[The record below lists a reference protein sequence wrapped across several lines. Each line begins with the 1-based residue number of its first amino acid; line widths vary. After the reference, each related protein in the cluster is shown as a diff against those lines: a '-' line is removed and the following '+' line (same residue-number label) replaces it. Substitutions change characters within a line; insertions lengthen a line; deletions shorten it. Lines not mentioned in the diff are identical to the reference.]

1 MATVRKT
8 IFYFISFYEFAN
20 RRKEKTEQ
28 KAIRDRQTD
37 KWLEQTNREWEQIDK
52 QKANRDR

>member
-1 MATVRKT
+1 MPTVRKT
-8 IFYFISFYEFAN
+8 IFYFISFYKFAN

-37 KWLEQTNREWEQIDK
+37 KWLEQTNRE
-52 QKANRDR
+52 